1 MSGLEERA
9 HPTDEALRRTGMLD
23 EDTTTELD
31 AVKVGDHFV
40 ARPRESVPRVDPHA
54 KTCLDLPSP
63 ARRSLAPSG
72 AERRVASRVRLE
84 ADVSLYS
91 ATTFWAG
98 VAEDLSEGG
107 LFVATY
113 QLEPIGTAMDLRFEL
128 PTGQAIAVRGVV
140 RWVREVMDEGMPG
153 MGIQFHDL
161 TAHDLAVI
169 KSFVKHRPPLLWDTD
184 SD

>member
-1 MSGLEERA
+1 
-9 HPTDEALRRTGMLD
+9 MLD

-31 AVKVGDHFV
+31 AVQVGDHFV
-40 ARPRESVPRVDPHA
+40 ARPQEPARRVDPYA
-54 KTCLDLPSP
+54 KTCMALPSP
-63 ARRSLAPSG
+63 APQSG
-72 AERRVASRVRLE
+72 AERRVAERVRLE

-153 MGIQFHDL
+153 MGIQFHEL
-161 TAHDLAVI
+161 STRDLAVI
-169 KSFVKHRPPLLWDTD
+169 QTFVKHRPPLLWETD
-184 SD
+184 